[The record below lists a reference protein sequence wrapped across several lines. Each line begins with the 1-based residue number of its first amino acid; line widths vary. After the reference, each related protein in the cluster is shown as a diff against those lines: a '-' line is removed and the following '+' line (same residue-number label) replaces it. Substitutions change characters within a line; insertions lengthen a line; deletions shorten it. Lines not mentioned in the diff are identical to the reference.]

1 MRRQHLIIP
10 QEETG
15 YVLSP
20 EHSYFSVVIPE
31 DTVNICANPE
41 TVDATGYV
49 GMSATVASSATRQRR
64 GARSLLVTPSA
75 TPGGVRYNLTANLA
89 TDKHHTFSVDV
100 FGQGRFAI
108 YFGNSSGVRIGPETA
123 FLAPGFWN
131 RYSITLFAAAGTSV
145 RSLVVMSLDGNAFY
159 ADGFQCEQKPYATTF
174 CSGNIEAQTDTSAPG
189 RLSYGWM
196 GTTHRSSSFRTRF
209 VLDGGRPIP
218 MHELGFDVT
227 DFSGLGY
234 AVPELFVQRLAL
246 RADWVYQGAS
256 LAERQFT
263 IGGYFS
269 SSNLLDLL
277 RKRGHLGA
285 GIHGTEGTISPVV
298 IQMQLCDGDG
308 PLTELAQVECV
319 YAGGM
324 EGIINNLY
332 QEKATLTFRCLRP
345 FVRLDGNRAVALET
359 TKVATSSPILIM
371 YADGTRDAIPGS
383 SYSWSDDG
391 LPFRIA
397 IAKDG
402 AAFVTNGGYLLRYSR
417 AGWTQI
423 DNVPNALMRDVCT
436 GPDGKIYYIYEDDED
451 GSRYGHMRRYNPA
464 TSTVEL
470 TGGSAVEFH
479 TSFAG
484 TDIIMS
490 RLRSDPYNNRLYVCG
505 NFGGMEVGGSA
516 PPEPDGRSF
525 DGVCY
530 LDLNTDTWIGF
541 PALSTDT
548 GRNYCVRDVAPAT
561 GNICLFVG
569 DFMSPGREGV
579 NGPWSWAIY
588 NETNTYSGGA
598 TPLIRYAA
606 EGVDDT
612 TSPSTLRPRV
622 CIYDRKR
629 SCFYVGGDFDAY
641 QYKNSDTDPRMVFS
655 TGEGLCV
662 IDQLGMLI
670 DRVGFGVE
678 YKGVATPAFVTDLAL
693 APDGRHLYITGA
705 FDNAVMTHYNLP
717 SNPPPSEITYTVAP
731 GYAVWDIDARAWVP
745 SDVTLPGAGAY
756 TRYGS
761 SVVVATG
768 TELTNAYNAVSPTG
782 YTEWYGDLSIDSIVS
797 NANAIYI
804 SHTNEGSTYES
815 PITVVDIPRGARIV
829 PRLEVRGPAKINKII
844 NATTGRVMSP
854 NLTANAG
861 ESIVFSFAP
870 GPIWVRSTTRALEY
884 PNLGKDSWP
893 DLGLVSG
900 ANNLLL
906 DVDVS
911 SGGDVSLYWYEEYA
925 SIDAMVVRDDK
936 R

>member
-20 EHSYFSVVIPE
+20 ERSYFSVVIPE
-31 DTVNICANPE
+31 DTVNLVANPE
-41 TVDATGYV
+41 CADTTGYT
-49 GMSATVASSATRQRR
+49 GMSATIASSAARQRR

-75 TPGGVRYNLTANLA
+75 TPGGVRYNLLADLTAN
-89 TDKHHTFSVDV
+89 KHYTFSVDV
-100 FGQGRFAI
+100 FGTGRFAI
-108 YFGNSSGVRIGPETA
+108 YFGNSSGVRIGPEVA
-123 FLAPGFWN
+123 FVAPGFWN
-131 RYSITLFAAAGTSV
+131 RYAVTLFVTSATSV
-145 RSLVVMSLDGNAFY
+145 RSLNVVSLEGNVFH

-174 CSGNIEAQTDTSAPG
+174 VSGNIEAQTDTSAPG

-196 GTTHRSSSFRTRF
+196 GITHRSSSFRTRF
-209 VLDGGRPIP
+209 VLDGGRPVP

-227 DFSGLGY
+227 DFSGFGY
-234 AVPELFVQRLAL
+234 AVPELFTQRLAM

-269 SSNLLDLL
+269 SGGLLELL

-285 GIHGTEGTISPVV
+285 GIHGTEGVISPVF
-298 IQMQLCDGDG
+298 IQMQLHDASG
-308 PLTELAQVECV
+308 PLTELAQVECI

-324 EGIINNLY
+324 EGVINNLY

-345 FVRLDGNRAVALET
+345 FVRLDGNRAVLLGTSKT
-359 TKVATSSPILIM
+359 TADSPILVM
-371 YADGTRDAIPGS
+371 YPDGLRDAIPGS

-391 LPFRIA
+391 LPFRMA

-402 AAFVTNGGYLLRYSR
+402 SVFVTNGGYLLRYTRS
-417 AGWTQI
+417 GWSQI
-423 DNVPNALMRDVCT
+423 DNVANALMRDVCT

-451 GSRYGHMRRYNPA
+451 GSQYGHLRRYNP
-464 TSTVEL
+464 TTGSTEL
-470 TGGSAVEFH
+470 TGSNAVVFH
-479 TSFAG
+479 TSFSG

-490 RLRSDPYNNRLYVCG
+490 RVRSDPYNNRLYVCG
-505 NFGGMEVGGSA
+505 NYGGMEVGGSA
-516 PPEPDGRSF
+516 PAEPGGRGF

-530 LDLNTDTWIGF
+530 LDLNTDTWVGF
-541 PALSTDT
+541 PSLSTDNS
-548 GRNYCVRDVAPAT
+548 RNYCVRDVAPAT

-579 NGPWSWAIY
+579 NGPWSWTIY

-622 CIYDRKR
+622 CVYDRKR

-641 QYKNSDTDPRMVFS
+641 QYKNNDTDPRMVFS
-655 TGEGLCV
+655 TGEGVCS
-662 IDQLGMLI
+662 IDQVSMSIGRM
-670 DRVGFGVE
+670 GFGIE
-678 YKGVATPAFVTDLAL
+678 YKGVATPAFATDLAVS
-693 APDGRHLYITGA
+693 PDGKYLYVTGA
-705 FDNAVMTHYNLP
+705 FDSAVTTHYNLP
-717 SNPPPSEITYTVAP
+717 SNPPPSELSYMSAP
-731 GYAVWDIDARAWVP
+731 GFAVWDIDAGAWVA
-745 SDVTLPGAGAY
+745 SDVVMPGAGAY

-761 SVVVATG
+761 SVVVSTG
-768 TELTNAYNAVSPTG
+768 TELINAYNTVPTSG
-782 YTEWYGDLSIDSIVS
+782 YTEWYGDLSTDAIASV
-797 NANAIYI
+797 ANAVYV
-804 SHTNEGSTYES
+804 SHTDESATYKS
-815 PITVVDIPRGARIV
+815 PVTIVDIPRGARIV
-829 PRLEVRGPAKINKII
+829 PRLEVRGPAKINKIV
-844 NATTGRVMSP
+844 NATTGKVMSP
-854 NLTANAG
+854 GLTANAG

-870 GPIWVRSTTRALEY
+870 GPIWVRSTMRTLEY

-900 ANNLLL
+900 ANNIVL

-911 SGGDVSLYWYEEYA
+911 GGGDVSLYWYEEYA
-925 SIDAMVVRDDK
+925 SIDALVVRDDK